1 MRHLV
6 FALLM
11 ALLLSGTAIG
21 AGPGVN
27 AFITNSGSGSISVV
41 DTATNALSAVS
52 VGATTQ
58 GVAMDPKG
66 ARAYVAG
73 TSGLASSLYAI
84 DTKSKAVVGSVV
96 FPSTVKSL
104 FGVAVSPDGARLF
117 VAHGVKPRIGSVQG
131 AVSVVNVSSTGALSI
146 GFTVSVGGA
155 ATGVALSP
163 SGNRLYVANIGQKVS
178 VIDPALIGVSGAT
191 PVIATVS
198 VLGSSFIG
206 VAVSPDGARL
216 YAADAANNKLFV
228 IDTTLIGTF
237 ADPIVASVAVGTGP
251 FGVAV
256 SPNGKRIFVANM
268 ASNNVTVVDT
278 ALIGTGGNP
287 VVATMTVGDG
297 PHGVSVTS
305 DNAKAYVVNRFDN
318 TLSVLNG
325 TTGALLAT
333 VKLPDL
339 SFPVGFGNF
348 LTPALSITVVIDVVP
363 DVVNLKKQGTVPVIV
378 YGSESFDV
386 HTADLTTIR
395 LNGWPVKIK
404 PSGEPMANY
413 GDFNGDGLDDV
424 MVHVDMGGAQD
435 VQTSS
440 SDSTA
445 TLEGQT
451 TSGVSFQGAD
461 GVKFIH

>member
-6 FALLM
+6 VALAM
-11 ALLLSGTAIG
+11 ALLLSGSALG
-21 AGPGVN
+21 AGPGGN

-73 TSGLASSLYAI
+73 TSGLASSVYAI
-84 DTKSKAVVGSVV
+84 DAKSKAVVGSVV

-104 FGVAVSPDGARLF
+104 FGLAISPDGTRLF
-117 VAHGVKPRIGSVQG
+117 VTQAVKLGFRAPTTS
-131 AVSVVNVSSTGALSI
+131 AAAVVNVSSTGGLSAGPMMI
-146 GFTVSVGGA
+146 VGGLG
-155 ATGVALSP
+155 TGIAVSP
-163 SGNRLYVANIGQKVS
+163 SGDRVYVANSAQKIS
-178 VIDPALIGVSGAT
+178 VIDSAQFGVSGAT
-191 PVIATVS
+191 PVDVP
-198 VLGSSFIG
+198 VMGSSFVG

-216 YAADAANNKLFV
+216 YAADTANNTLVV
-228 IDTTLIGTF
+228 IDTSLIGTL
-237 ADPIVASVAVGTGP
+237 ANPVVASVTVDRTTGP

-256 SPNGKRIFVANM
+256 SPNGKRIFVTNM
-268 ASNNVTVVDT
+268 ASNNVTVFDS
-278 ALIGTGGNP
+278 ALNVI
-287 VVATMTVGDG
+287 AIQTVGDG
-297 PHGVSVTS
+297 PHGVAVTS
-305 DNAKAYVVNRFDN
+305 DSAKAYVVNRFDN

-325 TTGALLAT
+325 TTGAVLAT
-333 VKLPDL
+333 VKLPDS

-348 LTPALSITVVIDVVP
+348 LTPIQVIVVKIDVVP

-395 LNGWPVKIK
+395 LNGLPVKIK
-404 PSGEPMANY
+404 PNGEPMANY

-424 MVHVDMGGAQD
+424 MVHVDMGGTLEAQI
-435 VQTSS
+435 TSS
-440 SDSTA
+440 DTA

-451 TSGVSFQGAD
+451 SDGMSFQGTD
-461 GVKFIH
+461 SVKFLH

>member
-11 ALLLSGTAIG
+11 ALLLSGAAIG

-27 AFITNSGSGSISVV
+27 AFITNSGSGSISIV

-104 FGVAVSPDGARLF
+104 FGVAVSPDGTRLF
-117 VAHGVKPRIGSVQG
+117 VTHGVKPSPRASVQG
-131 AVSVVNVSSTGALSI
+131 AVSVVNVSSTGALSL
-146 GFTVSVGGA
+146 GATMMVGGV
-155 ATGVALSP
+155 AT
-163 SGNRLYVANIGQKVS
+163 
-178 VIDPALIGVSGAT
+178 
-191 PVIATVS
+191 
-198 VLGSSFIG
+198 G
-206 VAVSPDGARL
+206 VAVSPSGDRVYVANGAQRVSVIDAAQFGVLGATPVNVVVIGSSFVGAAVSPDGTRL
-216 YAADAANNKLFV
+216 YAADAANSKLLV
-228 IDTTLIGTF
+228 IDTTLIGTL
-237 ADPIVASVAVGTGP
+237 ADPVVASVTVGTGP

-256 SPNGKRIFVANM
+256 STNGKRIFVANM
-268 ASNNVTVVDT
+268 ASNNVTVIDP

-297 PHGVSVTS
+297 PHGVAVTS
-305 DNAKAYVVNRFDN
+305 DSAKAYVVNRFDN
-318 TLSVLNG
+318 TMSVLNG

-404 PSGEPMANY
+404 PNGEPMANY

-424 MVHVDMGGAQD
+424 MVHFSMDGAQD

-461 GVKFIH
+461 SVKFIH